1 MMTRIVMDAG
11 GWHCN
16 MHPQPT
22 VDDLYRSIQS
32 ARQTNLQM
40 LHLAGH
46 AQKELGF
53 IWNANDAATA
63 SKTFDVEEISCAIGE
78 VAGQKGPLECVV
90 LNACSTE
97 RMGRLLRD
105 RGVPCV
111 LCWKT
116 QVRCV

>member
-1 MMTRIVMDAG
+1 
-11 GWHCN
+11 
-16 MHPQPT
+16 
-22 VDDLYRSIQS
+22 
-32 ARQTNLQM
+32 M

-46 AQKELGF
+46 AKRERGF

-63 SKTFDVEEISCAIGE
+63 SKTFDVDELSCTIGE

-97 RMGRLLRD
+97 RMMGRLLRQ

-116 QVRCV
+116 PVRDETAIKLCERFYRPLVKSKGGV